1 MAHTNSRHR
10 SGKKFSVFQTVDVI
24 LMFFL
29 MLITLYPMYYVVVA
43 SFSDPV
49 LLKSHVGPLLRIL
62 GKPTLAGYR
71 KTLNNK
77 SLLNGFRVTL
87 FYLVVGTTLQVVLT
101 SMGAFVVTR
110 KSFLIRRGMM
120 KFMVFTM
127 FFSGGLIP
135 QFFAIR
141 NTGIYNTIWVSSIP
155 YAVGAFNLIIMKS
168 FFESIPDSLEE
179 AAIMDGAN
187 DFTVFAR
194 ITLPL
199 SKPVI
204 AVMVLYYG
212 VGQWNSWFP
221 AAMFTRDRAIYPLQL
236 ILREILIENKSVAA
250 DNLAQAVEDT
260 FTSELVQY
268 CTIVVS
274 TVPILVIYPFLQKYF
289 EKGVM
294 IGAVKE

>member
-1 MAHTNSRHR
+1 MA
-10 SGKKFSVFQTVDVI
+10 
-24 LMFFL
+24 
-29 MLITLYPMYYVVVA
+29 ITLYPMYYVVMA
-43 SFSDPV
+43 SFSDPI
-49 LLKSHVGPLLRIL
+49 LLKSHVGPLFKIL
-62 GKPTLAGYR
+62 GKPTLAGYQ

-77 SLLNGFRVTL
+77 SLINGFKITL
-87 FYLVVGTTLQVVLT
+87 FYLLVGTTLQVVLT
-101 SMGAFVVTR
+101 SMGAYVVSR
-110 KSFLIRRGMM
+110 KNFMPRKGVM
-120 KFMVFTM
+120 KFMIFTM

-135 QFFAIR
+135 LFFAIK
-141 NTGIYNTIWVSSIP
+141 NTGIYNTVWVSSIP
-155 YAVGAFNLIIMKS
+155 YAVSAFNLIIMKS

-187 DFTVFAR
+187 DFTIYTH

-204 AVMVLYYG
+204 AVMILYYG

-221 AAMFTRDRAIYPLQL
+221 AAMFTIDRKIYPLQL

-294 IGAVKE
+294 IGAVKG